1 LKTVGYELFIALR
14 YLKAKRKQTFISV
27 ITIISILG
35 VTVGVMALII
45 ALALMTGFQED
56 IQNRILG
63 ANAHI
68 TIFKNFGRGEIEN
81 YQFLMTS
88 IEEIPGVVAA
98 SPVVYSPGMIV
109 TSLSTNPDYTLIN
122 GIEPRQ
128 EKNVTD
134 IGSQIVAG
142 SLEALSSETEAG
154 KWGIVLGSDLSAST
168 GAILGDTVEVS
179 IAMPRLSPWGM
190 TPKSKPFEVV
200 GIFDS
205 GFFEYN
211 SVRSYINIDVAKQF
225 FSARGANW
233 IEVKIKHLNMLN
245 TVKDKISE
253 KLGQDYYVDDLI
265 NQNKNFFSALRLE
278 KLYMFIALGLIV
290 LVAALNIISTLILMV
305 MDKVKDIGTLISMG
319 ATSKSIMVI
328 FILQGLIIG
337 ILGTVTGCIAG
348 FLSSWLFDKYQVFK
362 LNPEV
367 YFIPYVP
374 FTIKIFDFSLIA
386 FMAVLISF
394 LATIYPAWKASRLD
408 PVEALR
414 YE

>member
-1 LKTVGYELFIALR
+1 
-14 YLKAKRKQTFISV
+14 
-27 ITIISILG
+27 
-35 VTVGVMALII
+35 MALII

-68 TIFKNFGRGEIEN
+68 TIFKNFGRGEIED
-81 YQFLMTS
+81 YQSLIES
-88 IEEIPGVVAA
+88 IENVPGVVAA

-109 TSLSTNPDYTLIN
+109 TSLSTSPDYSLIN
-122 GIEPRQ
+122 GIDPLQ
-128 EKNVTD
+128 ERKVTD
-134 IGSQIVAG
+134 IAKQIVAG
-142 SLEALSSETEAG
+142 SFEDLSSERESG
-154 KWGIVLGSDLSAST
+154 KHGIVLGSDLAASA
-168 GAILGDTVEVS
+168 GAVLGDTVEVS

-190 TPKSKPFEVV
+190 TPKSKPFEVI

-211 SVRSYINIDVAKQF
+211 SVRSYIHIEAAKQF

-233 IEVKIKHLNMLN
+233 LEVKIEHLRMLS
-245 TVKDKISE
+245 TVKGAISE
-253 KLGQDYYVDDLI
+253 QLGDEYYVDDLI
-265 NQNKNFFSALRLE
+265 HQNKNFFSALRLE

-305 MDKVKDIGTLISMG
+305 MEKVKDIGTLVSMG
-319 ATSKSIMVI
+319 ATSKSIMRI
-328 FILQGLIIG
+328 FMLQGLIIG
-337 ILGTVTGCIAG
+337 ILGTVSGCVCG
-348 FLSSWLFDKYQVFK
+348 FLSCWLFDKYQVFQ

-374 FTIKIFDFSLIA
+374 FKIRIFDFSMVA
-386 FMAVLISF
+386 FLAVIISF

>member
-1 LKTVGYELFIALR
+1 MVSLGYELFIALR
-14 YLKAKRKQTFISV
+14 YLRAKRKQTFISI
-27 ITIISILG
+27 ITVISILG

-56 IQNRILG
+56 IQKRILG

-68 TIFKNFGRGEIEN
+68 TIFKNLGRGEIED
-81 YQFLMTS
+81 YESLIAS
-88 IEEIPGVVAA
+88 LEKIPGVVAA
-98 SPVVYSPGMIV
+98 SPIIYSPGMIL
-109 TSLSTNPDYTLIN
+109 TALSMNPDYTLIN
-122 GIEPRQ
+122 GIDPFREQ
-128 EKNVTD
+128 KVTD
-134 IGSQIVAG
+134 ISEKMITGSFDD
-142 SLEALSSETEAG
+142 LSSETESG
-154 KWGIVLGSDLSAST
+154 KWGIILGSDLASSI
-168 GAILGDTVEVS
+168 GAIIGDTVEVS
-179 IAMPRLSPWGM
+179 IAMPRLAPWGM

-211 SVRSYINIDVAKQF
+211 NLRSYINMEAAKTF
-225 FSARGANW
+225 FSAQGANW
-233 IEVKIKHLNMLN
+233 IEVKIENLKILNA
-245 TVKDKISE
+245 TKKRIAE
-253 KLGQDYYVDDLI
+253 QIGEEYYVDDLI
-265 NQNKNFFSALRLE
+265 HQNKNFFSALRLE

-305 MDKVKDIGTLISMG
+305 MEKVKDIGTLVSMG
-319 ATSKSIMVI
+319 ATSKSIMLI
-328 FILQGLIIG
+328 FMLQGLIIG
-337 ILGTVTGCIAG
+337 ILGTVSGCITG
-348 FLSSWLFDKYQVFK
+348 FLSCWIFDKYQVFK

-374 FTIKIFDFSLIA
+374 FKVDIFDFSLIA

-394 LATIYPAWKASRLD
+394 LATIYPSWKASKLD

>member
-1 LKTVGYELFIALR
+1 MKSAGYELFIALR
-14 YLKAKRKQTFISV
+14 YLKAKRKQTFISI
-27 ITIISILG
+27 ITVISILG
-35 VTVGVMALII
+35 VAVGVMALII

-56 IQNRILG
+56 IQNRIVG

-68 TIFKNFGRGEIEN
+68 TIFKNFGRGEIED
-81 YQFLMTS
+81 YESLMTS
-88 IEEIPGVVAA
+88 VEQIPGVVAA
-98 SPVVYSPGMIV
+98 SPVVFSPGMIV
-109 TSLSTNPDYTLIN
+109 TALSTNPDYTLIN
-122 GIEPRQ
+122 GIEPNH

-134 IGSQIVAG
+134 ISKQIVAG
-142 SLEALSSETEAG
+142 SLEALSSGIETG
-154 KWGIVLGSDLSAST
+154 TWGIVLGNDLAAST

-211 SVRSYINIDVAKQF
+211 SVRSYINIDVAKHF

-233 IEVKIKHLNMLN
+233 IEVKIEHLNKLHTIKN
-245 TVKDKISE
+245 KISE
-253 KLGQDYYVDDLI
+253 QLGHDYYVDDLI

-305 MDKVKDIGTLISMG
+305 MEKVKDIGTLVSMG
-319 ATSKSIMVI
+319 ATSKSIMMI
-328 FILQGLIIG
+328 FMLQGFIIG
-337 ILGTVTGCIAG
+337 ILGTVSGCVAG
-348 FLSSWLFDKYQVFK
+348 FLSCWLFDKYQVFR
-362 LNPEV
+362 LNPEI

-374 FTIKIFDFSLIA
+374 FKIKIFDFSIIA
-386 FMAVLISF
+386 F
-394 LATIYPAWKASRLD
+394 LAYSSLF
-408 PVEALR
+408 
-414 YE
+414 